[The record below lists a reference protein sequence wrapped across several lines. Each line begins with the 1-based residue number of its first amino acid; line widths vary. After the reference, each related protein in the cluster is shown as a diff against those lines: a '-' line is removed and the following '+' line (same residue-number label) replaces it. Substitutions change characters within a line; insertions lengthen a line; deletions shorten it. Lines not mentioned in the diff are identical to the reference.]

1 MFLENTPAGTGQNEN
16 ETRQSHFHVNGK
28 KQLNAALGCVAAATK
43 GSEAQIESWS
53 FYRENYKLF

>member
-1 MFLENTPAGTGQNEN
+1 MIFTGQNEN

-28 KQLNAALGCVAAATK
+28 KQLNAALGCVATK

-53 FYRENYKLF
+53 FYRENHKLF